1 MTALHDYNTAA
12 DFVDRNVA
20 ADRDPAQD
28 IAALSVFFNPKSVA
42 VVGASSD
49 PKKPGNTALR
59 HMISMG
65 YKGKLYPVN
74 PREKGILG
82 LPCYKSVGDI
92 PEPVELCILMLAAE
106 LTVPVARE
114 LVERKG
120 RFNDVKGAICM
131 SAGFGEIDAPEAK
144 RRQQDLIDVLRSA
157 SIRLIGP
164 NCVGVMDTVSGFNT
178 NFDIGSYPH
187 GGISVLTQSG
197 AFGNSFLFA
206 SGTSGRVGLNKYIS
220 MGNMADVQM
229 AELLSFLKDDAS
241 TRVIGIYLEG
251 LKDPRR
257 FFLAASEAAAVKPV
271 VVLKSGRSELG
282 TTAALS
288 HTGAIAG
295 AEAIYEGAFRQFGLM
310 RVRSVAEFYDTLRAF
325 SMQPVPQGNRVAVL
339 THMGGPG
346 TMCIDEISELP
357 GLEMAS
363 FTEETRAALKAIL
376 SPAANIGH
384 PPGYIDL
391 TAAHFEHLHNE
402 VLQILFRDPNVDLVI
417 QILAP
422 SAFLDQPLLAK
433 EVAAAFQ
440 AQGANPKPLLNV
452 ITFGDFADELRR
464 GLEGAHLPTFDY
476 PDTVARAA
484 ANLVNYGAIRSAAAR
499 ANGKTQAAAAPGPA
513 AQWMAAAIKEGRVS
527 LLEPEAYAVCQQ
539 YDIAVP
545 PFQMVDSPQ
554 AALAAAKE
562 IGYPVVIKVVSAQIL
577 HKSDIGGVLLGIG
590 SDAALEKA
598 YALLVDNVRK
608 AAPAIERPRVLVQK
622 MMPAATE
629 LVLGAIRDRLF
640 GPVVMF
646 GLGGIYVEVLKRVGF
661 RLAPFGLEEARAL
674 IRDTLPAKI
683 VAGARGRQGLNVDAI
698 AAMLVSLGRLLEQHP
713 QIEEVDLNPCLA
725 LDDRCL
731 AVDARII
738 LARPIETAL

>member
-1 MTALHDYNTAA
+1 MLTHTTRAGKEAVRA
-12 DFVDRNVA
+12 
-20 ADRDPAQD
+20 AQD
-28 IAALSVFFNPKSVA
+28 GAALSVFFNPKSVA

-82 LPCYKSVGDI
+82 LPCYKSVSDI
-92 PEPVELCILMLAAE
+92 PEPVELCILMVAAE
-106 LTVPVARE
+106 LTVPVAKE
-114 LVERKG
+114 LAERKK

-131 SAGFGEIDAPEAK
+131 SAGFGEIDTPDAK
-144 RRQQDLIDVLRSA
+144 QRQKDLIDTLRSA

-178 NFDIGSYPH
+178 NFDIGSYPR

-206 SGTSGRVGLNKYIS
+206 SGTSGRVGLNKYVS

-229 AELLSFLKDDAS
+229 AELLSFLKDDES

-251 LKDPRR
+251 LSDPRA
-257 FFLAASEAAAVKPV
+257 FFQAAREAAAVKPV

-295 AEAIYEGAFRQFGLM
+295 AEAIYEGAFRQFGLI

-325 SMQPVPQGNRVAVL
+325 SLQPVPKGNRVAVL

-357 GLEMAS
+357 GLKMAS
-363 FTEETRAALKAIL
+363 FTDETNAALKAIL

-391 TAAHFEHLHNE
+391 TAAHFERLHRQ
-402 VLQILFRDPNVDLVI
+402 VLQILFNDSNVDSVI

-433 EVAAAFQ
+433 EVAGAFQ
-440 AQGANPKPLLNV
+440 AQGATPKPLLNV

-464 GLEGAHLPTFDY
+464 GLEGASLPTFDY
-476 PDTVARAA
+476 PDTVARVA
-484 ANLVNYGAIRSAAAR
+484 ANLANYGAIR
-499 ANGKTQAAAAPGPA
+499 AAAAQADGRTQTAATQGPA
-513 AQWMAAAIKEGRVS
+513 AQLIASTVKAGRVS
-527 LLEPEAYAVCQQ
+527 LLEPEAYAVCKQ
-539 YDIAVP
+539 YGIEVP
-545 PFQMVDSPQ
+545 PFKMVNSPA

-577 HKSDIGGVLLGIG
+577 HKSDIGGVMLGIG
-590 SDAALEKA
+590 SDGALEKS
-598 YALLVDNVRK
+598 YAQLVDNVRK
-608 AAPAIERPRVLVQK
+608 AAPAISKPAVLVQK

-646 GLGGIYVEVLKRVGF
+646 GLGGIFVEVLKRVGF
-661 RLAPFGLEEARAL
+661 RQAPFGLDEARAL
-674 IRDTLPAKI
+674 ILDTLPPKI
-683 VAGARGRQGLNVDAI
+683 VAGARGRKKLDVDAI
-698 AAMLVSLGRLLEQHP
+698 AAMLVALGHMLEEHP

-725 LDDRCL
+725 LDDGCL

-738 LARPIETAL
+738 LAKAK

>member
-1 MTALHDYNTAA
+1 MALRDYNAA
-12 DFVDRNVA
+12 VDLA
-20 ADRDPAQD
+20 AKEPEQTAQD
-28 IAALSVFFNPKSVA
+28 ISALSVFFNPKSVA

-49 PKKPGNTALR
+49 AKKPGNTALR

-82 LPCYKSVGDI
+82 LPCYRNVSDI
-92 PEPVELCILMLAAE
+92 PEPVELCILMVAAE
-106 LTVPVARE
+106 LTVPVAKE
-114 LVERKG
+114 MAERKK
-120 RFNDVKGAICM
+120 RFNDIKGAICM
-131 SAGFGEIDAPEAK
+131 SAGFGEIDSPEAK
-144 RRQQDLIDVLRSA
+144 QRQKDLIDILQSA

-178 NFDIGSYPH
+178 NFDIGSYPR

-206 SGTSGRVGLNKYIS
+206 SGTSGRVGLNKYVS

-229 AELLSFLKDDAS
+229 AELLAFLKDDVT

-251 LKDPRR
+251 LSEPRG
-257 FFLAASEAAAVKPV
+257 FFQAACEAAAVKPV

-282 TTAALS
+282 STAALS

-325 SMQPVPQGNRVAVL
+325 SMQPVPKGNRVAVL

-357 GLEMAS
+357 GITMAS
-363 FTEETRAALKAIL
+363 FTNETHAALKAIL

-391 TAAHFEHLHNE
+391 TAAHFERLHHQ
-402 VLQILFRDPNVDLVI
+402 VLQLLFKDPNVDQVI

-433 EVAAAFQ
+433 EVSAAFQ
-440 AQGANPKPLLNV
+440 SQGSTPKPLLNV
-452 ITFGDFADELRR
+452 ITFGDFADELRH

-476 PDTVARAA
+476 PDTVARVA
-484 ANLVNYGAIRSAAAR
+484 ANLANYGAIRASAAQAD
-499 ANGKTQAAAAPGPA
+499 GKTHIAAAKGPA
-513 AQWMAAAIKEGRVS
+513 AQLIAATAKAGRVS
-527 LLEPEAYAVCQQ
+527 LLEPEAYAVCKQ
-539 YDIAVP
+539 YDIPVP
-545 PFQMVDSPQ
+545 PFKMVDSLPG
-554 AALAAAKE
+554 ALAAAKE

-577 HKSDIGGVLLGIG
+577 HKSDIGGVVLGIG
-590 SDAALEKA
+590 SDGALEKS
-598 YALLVDNVRK
+598 YAQLIDNVCK
-608 AAPAIERPRVLVQK
+608 AAPGIGTPSVLVQK

-646 GLGGIYVEVLKRVGF
+646 GLGGIYVEALKRVGF
-661 RLAPFGLEEARAL
+661 RLAPFGIDEARAL
-674 IRDTLPAKI
+674 IHDTLPPKI
-683 VAGARGRQGLNVDAI
+683 VAGARGRQKLNVDAI
-698 AAMLVSLGRLLEQHP
+698 AAKLVSLGRMLEEHP

-725 LDDRCL
+725 LDDGCL

-738 LARPIETAL
+738 LAKAN

>member
-1 MTALHDYNTAA
+1 MLRSSNAAVDFAAKETEQAAHD
-12 DFVDRNVA
+12 
-20 ADRDPAQD
+20 
-28 IAALSVFFNPKSVA
+28 ISALSVFFNPKSVA

-82 LPCYKSVGDI
+82 LPCYRNVSDI
-92 PEPVELCILMLAAE
+92 PEPVELCVLMVAAD
-106 LTVPVARE
+106 LTVAVAKE
-114 LVERKG
+114 LVERKR
-120 RFNDVKGAICM
+120 RFDDVKGAICM
-131 SAGFGEIDAPEAK
+131 SAGFGEVDTPEAK
-144 RRQQDLIDVLRSA
+144 QRQKDLIDTLRSA

-178 NFDIGSYPH
+178 NFDIGSYPR

-206 SGTSGRVGLNKYIS
+206 SGTSGRVGLNKYVS

-229 AELLSFLKDDAS
+229 AELLAFLKDDPT

-251 LKDPRR
+251 LKDPRA
-257 FFLAASEAAAVKPV
+257 FFQAASAAAAVKPV

-295 AEAIYEGAFRQFGLM
+295 AEAIYDGAFRQFGLM
-310 RVRSVAEFYDTLRAF
+310 RVHSVAEFYETLRAF
-325 SMQPVPQGNRVAVL
+325 SMQPVPQGGRVAVL

-346 TMCIDEISELP
+346 TMCIDEISESP
-357 GLEMAS
+357 GLTMAAFS
-363 FTEETRAALKAIL
+363 DETTAALKAIL

-391 TAAHFEHLHNE
+391 TAAHFERLHHQ
-402 VLQILFRDPNVDLVI
+402 VLQILFKDPNVDSII

-440 AQGANPKPLLNV
+440 AQGSPPKPLLNV
-452 ITFGDFADELRR
+452 ITFGDFADNLRH
-464 GLEGAHLPTFDY
+464 GLESASLPTFDY
-476 PDTVARAA
+476 PDTVARVA
-484 ANLVNYGAIRSAAAR
+484 ANLSNYGAVRASAVQAKSGAKAAR
-499 ANGKTQAAAAPGPA
+499 SEGST
-513 AQWMAAAIKEGRVS
+513 AQLIASTAKEGRAS
-527 LLEPEAYAVCQQ
+527 LLEPEAYAVCKQ
-539 YDIAVP
+539 YGIATP
-545 PFQMVDSPQ
+545 PFKMVDSL
-554 AALAAAKE
+554 AGAFAAANE

-577 HKSDIGGVLLGIG
+577 HKSDIGGVMLGIG
-590 SDAALEKA
+590 SDAALEKS
-598 YALLVDNVRK
+598 YAQLIENVRK
-608 AAPAIERPRVLVQK
+608 AAPAIAKPNVLVQK
-622 MMPAATE
+622 MMPAGTE

-661 RLAPFGLEEARAL
+661 RLTPFGLDEARAL
-674 IRDTLPAKI
+674 ITDTLPAKI
-683 VAGARGRQGLNVDAI
+683 IAGARGRKKLDIDAI
-698 AAMLVSLGRLLEQHP
+698 AAMLVSLGRLMEEHP

-725 LDDRCL
+725 LDDGCL

-738 LARPIETAL
+738 LTKAT

>member
-1 MTALHDYNTAA
+1 MSRAANAVVDLADKEFEQTAQA
-12 DFVDRNVA
+12 
-20 ADRDPAQD
+20 
-28 IAALSVFFNPKSVA
+28 ISALSVFFNPKSVA
-42 VVGASSD
+42 VIGASSD

-82 LPCYKSVGDI
+82 LPCYKSVSEI
-92 PEPVELCILMLAAE
+92 PEPVDLCILMVAAE
-106 LTVPVARE
+106 LTVPVAKE
-114 LVERKG
+114 MAERKR
-120 RFNDVKGAICM
+120 RFNDVRAAICM
-131 SAGFGEIDAPEAK
+131 SAGFGEIDTPEAK
-144 RRQQDLIDVLRSA
+144 QRQKDLIEVLHSA

-178 NFDIGSYPH
+178 NFDIGSYPK

-206 SGTSGRVGLNKYIS
+206 SGTSGRVGLNKYVS

-229 AELLSFLKDDAS
+229 AELLSFLKDDDS

-251 LKDPRR
+251 LKEPRR
-257 FFLAASEAAAVKPV
+257 FFQAACEAAAVKPV

-325 SMQPVPQGNRVAVL
+325 SMQPVPKGNRVAVL

-357 GLEMAS
+357 GIKMAS
-363 FTEETRAALKAIL
+363 FGEETNAALKAIL
-376 SPAANIGH
+376 SPAANVGH

-391 TAAHFEHLHNE
+391 TAAHFERLHRQ
-402 VLQILFRDPNVDLVI
+402 VLEILFKDPNVDSVL

-422 SAFLDQPLLAK
+422 SAFLDQTLLAK
-433 EVAAAFQ
+433 EVAAAFE
-440 AQGANPKPLLNV
+440 AQGTNAKPLLNV
-452 ITFGDFADELRR
+452 ITFGDFADNLRR
-464 GLEGAHLPTFDY
+464 GLESASLPTFDY
-476 PDTVARAA
+476 PDTVARVA
-484 ANLVNYGAIRSAAAR
+484 ANLANYATARASAGKSNGKISAANIDGQA
-499 ANGKTQAAAAPGPA
+499 TQLIASTLKA
-513 AQWMAAAIKEGRVS
+513 GRTS
-527 LLEPEAYAVCQQ
+527 LLEPEAYAVCKQ
-539 YDIAVP
+539 YGIQVP
-545 PFQMVDSPQ
+545 PFKMVDSREGALK
-554 AALAAAKE
+554 AARE

-577 HKSDIGGVLLGIG
+577 HKSDIGGVMLGIG
-590 SDAALEKA
+590 SDAAMDKA
-598 YALLVDNVRK
+598 YAQLVENVRK
-608 AAPAIERPRVLVQK
+608 AAPSITQPAVLVQK
-622 MMPAATE
+622 MMSGSTE

-661 RLAPFGLEEARAL
+661 RLAPLDLDEARAL
-674 IRDTLPAKI
+674 IHDTLPAKLI
-683 VAGARGRQGLNVDAI
+683 AGARGRKKLDVEAI
-698 AAMLVSLGRLLEQHP
+698 AAMLVSLGRLLEERP

-725 LDDRCL
+725 LDEGCL

-738 LARPIETAL
+738 LAKRPQ

>member
-1 MTALHDYNTAA
+1 MLMLKVRAGDELEKA
-12 DFVDRNVA
+12 
-20 ADRDPAQD
+20 AQD
-28 IAALSVFFNPKSVA
+28 VSALSVFFNPRSVA

-82 LPCYKSVGDI
+82 LPCYKSVSDI
-92 PEPVELCILMLAAE
+92 PEPVDLCILMVAAE
-106 LTVPVARE
+106 LTVQVARE
-114 LVERKG
+114 LAERKA
-120 RFNDVKGAICM
+120 RFNDVMGAICM
-131 SAGFGEIDAPEAK
+131 SAGFGEIDAPDAK
-144 RRQQDLIDVLRSA
+144 QRQKDLIDILRSA

-178 NFDIGSYPH
+178 NFDIGTYPH
-187 GGISVLTQSG
+187 GGIGVLTQSG

-206 SGTSGRVGLNKYIS
+206 SGTTGRVGLNKYVS

-229 AELLSFLKDDAS
+229 AELLAYLKDDVS

-251 LKDPRR
+251 LSAPRG
-257 FFLAASEAAAVKPV
+257 FFKAASEAAAVKPV
-271 VVLKSGRSELG
+271 VVLKSGRSALG
-282 TTAALS
+282 STAALS

-325 SMQPVPQGNRVAVL
+325 SMQPVPKGKRVAVL

-357 GLEMAS
+357 GIEMAS
-363 FTEETRAALKAIL
+363 FADETRAALKAIL

-384 PPGYIDL
+384 PAGYIDL

-402 VLQILFRDPNVDLVI
+402 VLQILFKDPNVDMVI

-433 EVAAAFQ
+433 EVASAFQ
-440 AQGANPKPLLNV
+440 SQGAAPKPLLNV

-464 GLEGAHLPTFDY
+464 GLESAHLPTFDY
-476 PDTVARAA
+476 PDTVARVA
-484 ANLVNYGAIRSAAAR
+484 ANLANYGTIRAAAAR
-499 ANGKTQAAAAPGPA
+499 VGGKAKAAAPGPA
-513 AQWMAAAIKEGRVS
+513 TQLIATAAKEGRVS
-527 LLEPEAYAVCQQ
+527 LLEPEAYAVCGQ
-539 YDIAVP
+539 YGIAVP
-545 PFQMVDSPQ
+545 PFKMVDSP
-554 AALAAAKE
+554 AGALAAAKE

-577 HKSDIGGVLLGIG
+577 HKSDIGGVMLGIG
-590 SDAALEKA
+590 SDSALEKS
-598 YALLVDNVRK
+598 YAQLVDNVRK
-608 AAPAIERPRVLVQK
+608 VAPAIGTPNVLVQK
-622 MMPAATE
+622 MMPPATE
-629 LVLGAIRDRLF
+629 LVLGAVRDKLF

-661 RLAPFGLEEARAL
+661 RLAPFDIDEARAL
-674 IRDTLPAKI
+674 IHDMLPAKI
-683 VAGARGRQGLNVDAI
+683 IAGARGRKRLDVDAI
-698 AAMLVSLGRLLEQHP
+698 AAMLVSLGRLLEENP
-713 QIEEVDLNPCLA
+713 QIDEVDLNPCLA
-725 LDDRCL
+725 LDIGCL

-738 LARPIETAL
+738 LAKAK

>member
-1 MTALHDYNTAA
+1 MTVLRDYNAA
-12 DFVDRNVA
+12 VDLTGKEPEPA
-20 ADRDPAQD
+20 AQD
-28 IAALSVFFNPKSVA
+28 NSALSVFFNPKSVA

-82 LPCYKSVGDI
+82 LPCYKSVSDI
-92 PEPVELCILMLAAE
+92 PEPVELCILMVAAE
-106 LTVPVARE
+106 LTVPVAKE
-114 LVERKG
+114 MAERKK
-120 RFNDVKGAICM
+120 RFNDIKGAICM

-144 RRQQDLIDVLRSA
+144 QRQKDLIDILHSA

-178 NFDIGSYPH
+178 NFDIGSYPR

-206 SGTSGRVGLNKYIS
+206 SGTSGRVGLNKYVS

-229 AELLSFLKDDAS
+229 AELLAFLKDDES

-251 LKDPRR
+251 LSDPRG
-257 FFLAASEAAAVKPV
+257 FFQAACEAAAVKPV

-282 TTAALS
+282 STAALS

-325 SMQPVPQGNRVAVL
+325 SMQPVPKGGRVAVL

-357 GLEMAS
+357 GITMAS
-363 FTEETRAALKAIL
+363 FTNETHAALKAIL
-376 SPAANIGH
+376 SPAANVGH

-391 TAAHFEHLHNE
+391 TAAHFEHLHHQ
-402 VLQILFRDPNVDLVI
+402 VLQILFKDPNVDSVI

-440 AQGANPKPLLNV
+440 AQGAMPKPLLNV
-452 ITFGDFADELRR
+452 ITFGDFADNLRR
-464 GLEGAHLPTFDY
+464 GLENASLPTFDY
-476 PDTVARAA
+476 PDTVARVA
-484 ANLVNYGAIRSAAAR
+484 ANLSNYGTIRAAELAD
-499 ANGKTQAAAAPGPA
+499 GKTSLAATKGPTAQLIAATA
-513 AQWMAAAIKEGRVS
+513 KEGRVS
-527 LLEPEAYAVCQQ
+527 LLEPEAYAVCKQ
-539 YDIAVP
+539 YDIPVP
-545 PFQMVDSPQ
+545 PFKMVNSLAD
-554 AALAAAKE
+554 ALAAARE

-577 HKSDIGGVLLGIG
+577 HKSDIGGVMLGIG
-590 SDAALEKA
+590 SDAALEKS
-598 YALLVDNVRK
+598 YAQLVDNVRK
-608 AAPAIERPRVLVQK
+608 AALGIGKPSVLVQK

-661 RLAPFGLEEARAL
+661 RLAPFGIEQARAL
-674 IRDTLPAKI
+674 IHDTLPPKI
-683 VAGARGRQGLNVDAI
+683 IAGARGRKKLDVDAV
-698 AAMLVSLGRLLEQHP
+698 AAMLVSLGRMLEEHP
-713 QIEEVDLNPCLA
+713 QIDEVDLNPCLA
-725 LDDRCL
+725 LDNGCL

-738 LARPIETAL
+738 LAKAKKG

>member
-1 MTALHDYNTAA
+1 MALRDHNAA
-12 DFVDRNVA
+12 VDFAVKEPEQA
-20 ADRDPAQD
+20 AQD
-28 IAALSVFFNPKSVA
+28 VSALSVFFNPKSVA

-82 LPCYKSVGDI
+82 LPCYKSVSDI
-92 PEPVELCILMLAAE
+92 PEPVDLCILMVAAE
-106 LTVPVARE
+106 LTVPVAKQ
-114 LVERKG
+114 LVERKR

-131 SAGFGEIDAPEAK
+131 SAGFGEIDSPEAK
-144 RRQQDLIDVLRSA
+144 QRQKDLIDILGSA

-178 NFDIGSYPH
+178 NFDIGTYPR

-206 SGTSGRVGLNKYIS
+206 SGTSGRVGLNKYVS

-229 AELLSFLKDDAS
+229 AELLAFLKDDVT

-251 LKDPRR
+251 LSDPRG
-257 FFLAASEAAAVKPV
+257 FFQAACEAAAVKPV

-282 TTAALS
+282 STAALS

-325 SMQPVPQGNRVAVL
+325 SMQPVPKGNRVAVL

-357 GLEMAS
+357 GIKLAS
-363 FTEETRAALKAIL
+363 FTDETTAALKAIL
-376 SPAANIGH
+376 SPAANVGH

-391 TAAHFEHLHNE
+391 TAAHFEHLHHQ
-402 VLQILFRDPNVDLVI
+402 VLQILFKDPNVDSVI

-433 EVAAAFQ
+433 EVAGAFQ
-440 AQGANPKPLLNV
+440 SQGSTPKPLLNV

-464 GLEGAHLPTFDY
+464 GLEGASLPTFDY
-476 PDTVARAA
+476 PDTVARVA
-484 ANLVNYGAIRSAAAR
+484 ANLSNYGAIRASAAPAD
-499 ANGKTQAAAAPGPA
+499 GKTKAATTAGPTAQLIAATA
-513 AQWMAAAIKEGRVS
+513 KEGRLS
-527 LLEPEAYAVCQQ
+527 LLEPEAYAVCKQ
-539 YDIAVP
+539 YDIPVP
-545 PFQMVDSPQ
+545 PFKMVDSLEG
-554 AALAAAKE
+554 ALAAAKQ

-577 HKSDIGGVLLGIG
+577 HKSDIGGVMLGIG
-590 SDAALEKA
+590 SDSALEKS
-598 YALLVDNVRK
+598 YAQLVDNIRK
-608 AAPAIERPRVLVQK
+608 AAPAIGKPSVLVQK

-629 LVLGAIRDRLF
+629 LVLGAIRDKLF

-646 GLGGIYVEVLKRVGF
+646 GIGGIYVEVLKRVGF
-661 RLAPFGLEEARAL
+661 CLAPFGIEQARAL
-674 IRDTLPAKI
+674 IHDTLPPKI
-683 VAGARGRQGLNVDAI
+683 IAGARGRKKLNVDAI
-698 AAMLVSLGRLLEQHP
+698 AAMLVSLGRLLAEHP
-713 QIEEVDLNPCLA
+713 QIDEVDLNPCLA
-725 LDDRCL
+725 LDDGCL

-738 LARPIETAL
+738 LAKAKKG

>member
-1 MTALHDYNTAA
+1 MLRSHNAA
-12 DFVDRNVA
+12 A
-20 ADRDPAQD
+20 AIAGKETEQASQG

-82 LPCYKSVGDI
+82 LPCYKSVSDI
-92 PEPVELCILMLAAE
+92 PEPVDLCVLMVAAE
-106 LTVPVARE
+106 LTVPVAKE
-114 LVERKG
+114 LLERKR
-120 RFNDVKGAICM
+120 RFDDVRGAICM

-144 RRQQDLIDVLRSA
+144 QRQKDLIDTLNAA

-164 NCVGVMDTVSGFNT
+164 NCVGVMDTISGFNT
-178 NFDIGSYPH
+178 NFDIGHYPH

-206 SGTSGRVGLNKYIS
+206 SGTSGRVGLNKYVS

-229 AELLSFLKDDAS
+229 AELLTYLKDDES

-251 LKDPRR
+251 LKEPRA
-257 FFLAASEAAAVKPV
+257 FFTAAAEAAAIKPV

-295 AEAIYEGAFRQFGLM
+295 AEAIYDGAFRQFGLM
-310 RVRSVAEFYDTLRAF
+310 RVHSVAEFYDTLRAF

-346 TMCIDEISELP
+346 TMCIDEISESP
-357 GLEMAS
+357 GLQMAS
-363 FTEETRAALKAIL
+363 FTEETTAALKAIL
-376 SPAANIGH
+376 SPAANVGH

-391 TAAHFEHLHNE
+391 TAAHFERLHHQ
-402 VLQILFRDPNVDLVI
+402 VLQILFKDPNVDTVI

-422 SAFLDQPLLAK
+422 SAFLDQPLLAL
-433 EVAAAFQ
+433 EVSNAFH
-440 AQGANPKPLLNV
+440 AQGVNAKPLLNV
-452 ITFGDFADELRR
+452 ITFGDFADNLRR
-464 GLEGAHLPTFDY
+464 GLESARLPTFDY
-476 PDTVARAA
+476 PDTVARVA
-484 ANLVNYGAIRSAAAR
+484 ANLAKYASMRAPPKPSAAEAKTPHADKSVVQTIAAAR
-499 ANGKTQAAAAPGPA
+499 KD
-513 AQWMAAAIKEGRVS
+513 GRSS
-527 LLEPEAYAVCQQ
+527 LLEPEAYAVCKQ
-539 YDIAVP
+539 YGIATP
-545 PFQMVDSPQ
+545 PFKLVDSVD
-554 AALAAAKE
+554 AALAATKD
-562 IGYPVVIKVVSAQIL
+562 IGYPVVIKVVSAKIL
-577 HKSDIGGVLLGIG
+577 HKSDIGGVMLGIG

-598 YALLVDNVRK
+598 YTQLVTNVRK
-608 AAPAIERPRVLVQK
+608 AAPDLTKPTVLVQK
-622 MMPAATE
+622 MMPSATE
-629 LVLGAIRDRLF
+629 LVLGAVRDRLF

-661 RLAPFGLEEARAL
+661 RLAPFCLDEARAL
-674 IRDTLPAKI
+674 IKDTLPPKI
-683 VAGARGRQGLNVDAI
+683 LAGARGRKKLDIDAI
-698 AAMLVSLGRLLEQHP
+698 AAMLVSLGRLLEENP

-725 LDDRCL
+725 LDDGCL

-738 LARPIETAL
+738 LGKAT

>member
-1 MTALHDYNTAA
+1 LEIGMLTQQA
-12 DFVDRNVA
+12 DA
-20 ADRDPAQD
+20 GSKSGQAAQD
-28 IAALSVFFNPKSVA
+28 VAALSVFFNPKSVA

-65 YKGKLYPVN
+65 YKGKLYPIN

-82 LPCYKSVGDI
+82 LPCYKSVSDI
-92 PEPVELCILMLAAE
+92 PEPVDMCILMVAAE
-106 LTVPVARE
+106 LTVQVARE
-114 LVERKG
+114 MAARKS

-144 RRQQDLIDVLRSA
+144 QRQKDLIDILRSA

-178 NFDIGSYPH
+178 NFDIGSYPR

-206 SGTSGRVGLNKYIS
+206 SGTTGRVGLNKYVS

-251 LKDPRR
+251 LKDPRS
-257 FFLAASEAAAVKPV
+257 FFRAASEAAAVKPV

-282 TTAALS
+282 STAALS

-325 SMQPVPQGNRVAVL
+325 SMQPVPKGNRVAVL

-357 GLEMAS
+357 GLKMAS
-363 FTEETRAALKAIL
+363 FGDETHAALKAIL
-376 SPAANIGH
+376 SPAANVGH

-391 TAAHFEHLHNE
+391 TAAHFERLHNQ
-402 VLQILFRDPNVDLVI
+402 VLQILFTDPNVDAVI

-433 EVAAAFQ
+433 EVAAAFRAQ
-440 AQGANPKPLLNV
+440 APSPKPLLNV
-452 ITFGDFADELRR
+452 ITFGDFANELRS
-464 GLEGAHLPTFDY
+464 GLEGAGLPTFDY
-476 PDTVARAA
+476 PDTVARVA
-484 ANLVNYGAIRSAAAR
+484 ANLVHYGAIRASVAPADRAAQPAVR
-499 ANGKTQAAAAPGPA
+499 EGPA
-513 AQWMAAAIKEGRVS
+513 AQLIAAAAAAGRVS
-527 LLEPEAYAVCQQ
+527 LLEPEAYAVCRQ
-539 YDIAVP
+539 YDIPVP
-545 PFQMVDSPQ
+545 PFKLVDSPEG
-554 AALAAAKE
+554 ALAAARE
-562 IGYPVVIKVVSAQIL
+562 LGYPVVIKVVSAQVL
-577 HKSDIGGVLLGIG
+577 HKSDIGGVMLGIG
-590 SDAALEKA
+590 SDGALEKS
-598 YALLVDNVRK
+598 YAQLVDNVRK
-608 AAPAIERPRVLVQK
+608 AAPGIGKPDVLVQK

-661 RLAPFGLEEARAL
+661 RLAPFGLDEARAL
-674 IRDTLPAKI
+674 IHDTLPPKLI
-683 VAGARGRQGLNVDAI
+683 AGARGRKKLNVDAI
-698 AAMLVSLGRLLEQHP
+698 AAMLVSLGRLLAEHP

-725 LDDRCL
+725 LDDACL

-738 LARPIETAL
+738 LAKAK

>member
-1 MTALHDYNTAA
+1 MGMLTQMARAGNEP
-12 DFVDRNVA
+12 DRA
-20 ADRDPAQD
+20 AQD
-28 IAALSVFFNPKSVA
+28 VSALSVFFNPKSVA

-65 YKGKLYPVN
+65 YKGKLFPVN

-82 LPCYKSVGDI
+82 LPCYKSVSEI
-92 PEPVELCILMLAAE
+92 PEPVDMCILMVAAD
-106 LTVPVARE
+106 LTVAVAKE
-114 LVERKG
+114 MAERKK
-120 RFNDVKGAICM
+120 RLDDIKGAICM

-144 RRQQDLIDVLRSA
+144 QRQKDLIDTLRSA
-157 SIRLIGP
+157 AIRLIGP

-178 NFDIGSYPH
+178 NFDIGSYPR

-206 SGTSGRVGLNKYIS
+206 SGTTGRVGLNKYVS

-229 AELLSFLKDDAS
+229 AELLSFLKDDDS
-241 TRVIGIYLEG
+241 TRVVGIYLEG
-251 LKDPRR
+251 LADPRG
-257 FFLAASEAAAVKPV
+257 FFEAARAVAAVKPV

-282 TTAALS
+282 STAALS

-295 AEAIYEGAFRQFGLM
+295 AEAVYEGAFRQFGLI

-325 SMQPVPQGNRVAVL
+325 SMQPVPKGKRFSVL

-357 GLEMAS
+357 AIEMPALAGE
-363 FTEETRAALKAIL
+363 TEAALKRIL

-391 TAAHFEHLHNE
+391 TAAHYEHLHHE
-402 VLQILFRDPNVDLVI
+402 VLKLLFKDPNVDGVI

-433 EVAAAFQ
+433 EVASAYQSQ
-440 AQGANPKPLLNV
+440 AEPKKPLLNV
-452 ITFGDFADELRR
+452 ITFGDFAEHLRE
-464 GLEGAHLPTFDY
+464 GLEHASLPTFDY
-476 PDTVARAA
+476 PDTVARVASNLSSYAA
-484 ANLVNYGAIRSAAAR
+484 IQKAPPTATVRPPAG
-499 ANGKTQAAAAPGPA
+499 NGEGPATKLIAAAAK
-513 AQWMAAAIKEGRVS
+513 QGRVS
-527 LLEPEAYAVCQQ
+527 LLEPEAYAVCKQ
-539 YDIAVP
+539 YGIPVP
-545 PFQMVDSPQ
+545 PFKSVDSLES
-554 AALAAAKE
+554 ALAAAKQ

-577 HKSDIGGVLLGIG
+577 HKSDIGGVMLGIG
-590 SDAALEKA
+590 SDNALEKS
-598 YALLVDNVRK
+598 YAQLVDNVRK
-608 AAPAIERPRVLVQK
+608 AAPGTGKPSVLVQK

-629 LVLGAIRDRLF
+629 LVLGAIRDKLF

-661 RLAPFGLEEARAL
+661 CLAPFGIEQARAL
-674 IRDTLPAKI
+674 IHDTLPPKI
-683 VAGARGRQGLNVDAI
+683 IAGARGRKKLDVAAI
-698 AAMLVSLGRLLEQHP
+698 AAMLVSLGRLLEEHP

-725 LDDRCL
+725 LDDGCL
-731 AVDARII
+731 AVDARIV
-738 LARPIETAL
+738 LAKAV